1 MTTINT
7 YHNEN
12 QSLDYLEIKNGDH
25 LPTVVLLHG
34 YGANMKDLAPLA
46 TLLPELK
53 QYNWIFPDGPLK
65 VEIGPHMYGKAW
77 FPIDM
82 ELLNRAMMT
91 GGFEHLFSD
100 HYPEGMDASSKILKS
115 FLEEHIDGELILGG
129 FSQGSMMS
137 CDLVF
142 NAGVKV
148 NSLLLL
154 SSTLVA
160 RDRLENSLQNFSG
173 QETLPIFQSH
183 GTGDPVLPLH
193 MARKLKE
200 VLTTHKLEVDY
211 HEFPG
216 GHEIPPRILQS
227 LFQFLQK
234 TKKQRNKEI

>member
-7 YHNEN
+7 YHNDA
-12 QSLDYLEIKNGDH
+12 QSLDYLEIRNGETF
-25 LPTVVLLHG
+25 PTVVLLHG

-46 TLLPELK
+46 TLLPELRE
-53 QYNWIFPDGPLK
+53 YNWIFPDGPLK

-82 ELLNRAMMT
+82 EVMNSAMMS

-100 HYPEGMDASSKILKS
+100 HYPEGMEASSKLLRS
-115 FLEEHIDGELILGG
+115 FLKEHISGKLILGG
-129 FSQGSMMS
+129 FSQGSMMA

-142 NAGVKV
+142 NHRLEAT
-148 NSLLLL
+148 SLVLL

-160 RDRLENSLQNFSG
+160 RDRLERSLENHPHR
-173 QETLPIFQSH
+173 LPIFQSH
-183 GTGDPVLPLH
+183 GESDPVLPLH

-200 VLTTHKLEVDY
+200 ILDEYKYQVDY

-227 LFQFLQK
+227 LFQFLQR
-234 TKKQRNKEI
+234 TKKA

>member
-7 YHNEN
+7 YHNDD
-12 QSLDYLEIKNGDH
+12 QSLDYLEIKNGEN

-53 QYNWIFPDGPLK
+53 EYNWIFPDAPLK

-82 ELLNRAMMT
+82 GLLNTAMMS

-100 HYPEGMDASSKILKS
+100 HYPEGMEKSSKILKS
-115 FLEEHIDGELILGG
+115 FLQEHIQGKLILGG
-129 FSQGSMMS
+129 FSQGSMMA
-137 CDLVF
+137 CDLIF
-142 NAGVKV
+142 NESVSAT
-148 NSLLLL
+148 SLVLL

-160 RDRLENSLQNFSG
+160 RDRLENSLKSFK
-173 QETLPIFQSH
+173 TDLPIFQSH
-183 GTGDPVLPLH
+183 GSSDPVLPLH
-193 MARKLKE
+193 MARKLNE
-200 VLTTHKLEVDY
+200 VLVNHDLKVDY

-216 GHEIPPRILQS
+216 GHEIPPRILQN
-227 LFQFLQK
+227 LFQFLQR
-234 TKKQRNKEI
+234 TKKA

>member
-12 QSLDYLEIKNGDH
+12 NSLDYLEIKNGED

-53 QYNWIFPDGPLK
+53 KYNWIFPDGPLK
-65 VEIGPHMYGKAW
+65 VPIGPHMYGKAW

-82 ELLNRAMMT
+82 EQLNVAMMT
-91 GGFEHLFSD
+91 GGFENLFSD
-100 HYPEGMDASSKILKS
+100 HYPKGMEESAQLLKN
-115 FLEEHIDGELILGG
+115 FLTEHIKGELILGG
-129 FSQGSMMS
+129 FSQGSMMT
-137 CDLVF
+137 CDLAF
-142 NAGVKV
+142 NYEVPAKALV
-148 NSLLLL
+148 LL

-160 RDRLENSLQNFSG
+160 KERLNSSLSRAKAKKTNKI
-173 QETLPIFQSH
+173 PIFQSH
-183 GTGDPVLPLH
+183 GTGDPVLPLA

-200 VLTTHKLEVDY
+200 ILVEKEYKVDY

-227 LFQFLQK
+227 LIHFL
-234 TKKQRNKEI
+234 KENIK